1 MNTWALVI
9 LTALLV
15 EYGVEGTANAL
26 NIRALSPEV
35 PEAFRD
41 VYDVER
47 YRQAQEYARARTRFG
62 MLGTT
67 IDLALLLA
75 FWLAGGFHWL
85 DGAVRGLALGAI
97 PSGLVFIGSLALGR
111 GSVSIP
117 LRWWATFVIEERFG
131 FNRTTP
137 RTFWIDL
144 GKGFALSAL
153 LGGTLLAAVLWLLAE
168 AGSWAWLWCW
178 LASAA
183 FLVGV
188 QFVAPTWI
196 LPLFNRWSPLAP
208 GELREAILAYARS
221 VAFPLSEVFM
231 IDGSRRST
239 KANAFFTGFGGHKRV
254 ALFDTLVEKL
264 QPDELV
270 AVLAHEIGHYK
281 RGHVWKGMVAG
292 IVQMGL
298 VFVLLSVLLRRSGL
312 FEALG
317 VVPSAHAG
325 IVGFALV
332 FSPLALGLSL
342 VAHAWSRRHEREAD
356 AFAARTTGHGERL
369 ASALKRLSADSL
381 STLTPHPLYVL
392 LYYAHPPVL
401 ERIRS
406 LCGQGPALGAM
417 TSASG
422 GRAFD

>member
-1 MNTWALVI
+1 MNTWAVVI

-15 EYGVEGTANAL
+15 EYSLEGVANAL
-26 NIRALSPEV
+26 NVRALDPEV
-35 PEAFRD
+35 PVAFRD
-41 VYDVER
+41 VYDAER
-47 YRQAQEYARARTRFG
+47 YGQAQRYARARTRFG
-62 MLGTT
+62 MLGSTMNLT
-67 IDLALLLA
+67 LLLA

-85 DGAVRGLALGAI
+85 DAAVRGLALGAI
-97 PSGLVFIGSLALGR
+97 PSGLVFVGSLALGR
-111 GSVSIP
+111 GSVAIP
-117 LRWWATFVIEERFG
+117 LRWWSTFVIEERFG

-144 GKGFALSAL
+144 TKGFVLATL
-153 LGGTLLAAVLWLLAE
+153 LGGALLATILWLLAA
-168 AGSWAWLWCW
+168 AGPRAWFWCW

-188 QFVAPTWI
+188 QLVAPTWI
-196 LPLFNRWSPLAP
+196 MPLFNRWSPLAP
-208 GELREAILAYARS
+208 GELRDAILAYTRS
-221 VAFPLSEVFM
+221 VGFPLLDVFV

-239 KANAFFTGFGGHKRV
+239 KANAFFTGFGRRKRI

-281 RGHVWKGMVAG
+281 RGHVWKGMVAA

-298 VFVLLSVLLRRSGL
+298 VFVLLSVLLRQSGL

-317 VVPSAHAG
+317 VAPSAHAG
-325 IVGFALV
+325 LVGFALV

-342 VAHAWSRRHEREAD
+342 ATHAWSRRHEREAD
-356 AFAARTTGHGERL
+356 AFAERTTGQGDRL

-381 STLTPHPLYVL
+381 STLTPHPLYVVL
-392 LYYAHPPVL
+392 HYSHPPVL

-406 LCGQGPALGAM
+406 LCRQGPGLD
-417 TSASG
+417 
-422 GRAFD
+422 R

>member
-1 MNTWALVI
+1 MNIWAVAI

-15 EYGVEGTANAL
+15 EYGLEGAANAL
-26 NIRALSPEV
+26 NVRALDPEV
-35 PEAFRD
+35 PAAFRD
-41 VYDVER
+41 VYDAER

-67 IDLALLLA
+67 IDLALLLV

-85 DGAVRGLALGAI
+85 DGAVRGLGLGAI
-97 PSGLVFIGSLALGR
+97 PSGLVFIGSLSLGR
-111 GSVSIP
+111 GIVSIP
-117 LRWWATFVIEERFG
+117 LRWWSTFVIEERFG
-131 FNRTTP
+131 FNRTTQ

-144 GKGFALSAL
+144 AKGFVLAAL
-153 LGGTLLAAVLWLLAE
+153 LGGALLAAILWLLVV
-168 AGSWAWLWCW
+168 AGPWAWLWCW

-188 QFVAPTWI
+188 QLVAPTWI
-196 LPLFNRWSPLAP
+196 MPLFNRWSPLAP
-208 GELREAILAYARS
+208 GELRDAILAYARS
-221 VAFPLSEVFM
+221 VAFPLSDVFV

-239 KANAFFTGFGGHKRV
+239 KANAFFTGFGSRKRV

-264 QPDELV
+264 QADELV

-281 RGHVWKGMVAG
+281 RGHVWKGTVAA
-292 IVQMGL
+292 IVQQGL
-298 VFVLLSVLLRRSGL
+298 FFVLLSVLLRQSGL

-317 VVPSAHAG
+317 VAPSAHAG
-325 IVGFALV
+325 IIGFALV
-332 FSPLALGLSL
+332 FSPLELGLSL
-342 VAHAWSRRHEREAD
+342 VTHAWSRRHEREAD

-381 STLTPHPLYVL
+381 STLTPHPLYVVL
-392 LYYAHPPVL
+392 HYAHPPVL

-406 LCGQGPALGAM
+406 LCGQGRAL
-417 TSASG
+417 SE
-422 GRAFD
+422 

>member
-1 MNTWALVI
+1 MTTWAAVI
-9 LTALLV
+9 VTALLA
-15 EYGVEGTANAL
+15 EYGLEVTANAL
-26 NIRALSPEV
+26 NVRALDPEV

-41 VYDVER
+41 VYDAER
-47 YRQAQEYARARTRFG
+47 YRRAQEYARARTRFG

-67 IDLALLLA
+67 VDLTLLLA
-75 FWLAGGFHWL
+75 FWLAGGFQWL
-85 DGAVRGLALGAI
+85 DAVVRGLALGAI
-97 PSGLVFIGSLALGR
+97 VSGLVFIGSLALGR

-117 LRWWATFVIEERFG
+117 LRWWATFVIEQRFG

-144 GKGFALSAL
+144 AKGFVLAAL
-153 LGGTLLAAVLWLLAE
+153 LGGALLAAILWLLAV
-168 AGSWAWLWCW
+168 AGPWAWLWCW
-178 LASAA
+178 LVSAA

-196 LPLFNRWSPLAP
+196 MPLFNRWSPLAP
-208 GELREAILAYARS
+208 GQLRDAILAYARS
-221 VAFPLSEVFM
+221 VAFPLSDVFV

-254 ALFDTLVEKL
+254 ALFDTLVETL

-281 RGHVWKGMVAG
+281 RGHVWKGMVAA
-292 IVQMGL
+292 IVQLGL
-298 VFVLLSVLLRRSGL
+298 VFVLLAVLLRQSGL
-312 FEALG
+312 FKALG
-317 VVPSAHAG
+317 VAPSAHAG

-342 VAHAWSRRHEREAD
+342 VTHAWSRRHEREAD
-356 AFAARTTGHGERL
+356 AFAARTTGQGDRL

-381 STLTPHPLYVL
+381 STLTPHPLYVVL
-392 LYYAHPPVL
+392 HYAHPPVL

-406 LCGQGPALGAM
+406 LCGQRPAF
-417 TSASG
+417 
-422 GRAFD
+422 GR